1 MKSQRENLNN
11 NIVATVVARPPEEH
25 SAQTQF
31 IVITGL
37 SGSGKSGTIKCFEDL
52 GFFCVD
58 NLPAKLIPTFVEL
71 CTKKGEEISRVALIV
86 DIRERDFLQEFPEIY
101 NRMKRLYNFSIL
113 FLEASDDVLI
123 RRFSET
129 RRPHPLAFDR
139 PIMQGIMEERERLQ
153 SIREMADVIIDT
165 STINIHELREHINK
179 IYAPDSESKQLVISV
194 LSFGYKHGIPFNSDI
209 IFDVRFLPNPY
220 FVPEFKDKTGLDEGV
235 RSFVLNCPDWNEF
248 DQKIRDFLFFL
259 LPRFVRE
266 GKSYLTVSIGCT
278 GGKHRSVVIA
288 QHLEKLL
295 REQGYQVRCKHRD
308 INKE

>member
-1 MKSQRENLNN
+1 MKSHQENLSS
-11 NIVATVVARPPEEH
+11 IAIQTAPGPSKGR
-25 SAQTQF
+25 TQF

-58 NLPAKLIPTFVEL
+58 NLPANLIPTFVEL
-71 CTKKGEEISRVALIV
+71 CTKKGEEISKVALIV
-86 DIRERDFLQEFPEIY
+86 DIRERDFLQAFPAIY
-101 NRMKRLYNFSIL
+101 NRMKSEYDFSIL
-113 FLEASDDVLI
+113 FLEASDEVLV

-139 PIMQGIMEERERLQ
+139 PVLQGITEERERLQ
-153 SIREMADVIIDT
+153 PIREMADIIIDT

-179 IYAPDSESKQLVISV
+179 IFAPTTESKQLVLSV
-194 LSFGYKHGIPFNSDI
+194 MSFGYKHGIPFNSDI

-220 FVPEFKDKTGLDEGV
+220 FCPEFKDQTGLDQGV
-235 RSFVLNCPDWNEF
+235 KDYVFSCADWDEFNHRLQDLVL
-248 DQKIRDFLFFL
+248 FL
-259 LPRFVRE
+259 LPRYVRE

-288 QHLEKLL
+288 EHLAQILQKE
-295 REQGYQVRCKHRD
+295 GYQVRCKHRD
-308 INKE
+308 LNKE

>member
-1 MKSQRENLNN
+1 MKSPQENLNN
-11 NIVATVVARPPEEH
+11 SVTTAVATAPQRP
-25 SAQTQF
+25 AQTEF

-101 NRMKRLYNFSIL
+101 TRMKLSYNFSIL
-113 FLEASDDVLI
+113 FLEASDEVLI

-139 PIMQGIMEERERLQ
+139 PVMQGIAEERQRLQ

-179 IYAPDSESKQLVISV
+179 IYAPNSTESKQLVISMM
-194 LSFGYKHGIPFNSDI
+194 SFGYKHGIPFNSDI

-220 FVPEFKDKTGLDEGV
+220 FCPEFKDKTGLDAGV
-235 RSFVLNCPDWNEF
+235 RDFVFGCPDWKEF
-248 DQKIRDFLFFL
+248 DQRLRDFLLFL
-259 LPRFVRE
+259 LPKYVRE
-266 GKSYLTVSIGCT
+266 GKSYLTISIGCT

-288 QHLEKLL
+288 QYLEDLL

-308 INKE
+308 LHKE